1 MSSDKHKVEKREEV
15 QATPRSCFL
24 CFLSRTFLAFHEQ
37 ICQLFTCCLSAPSC
51 LSIFCKPHFPEMG
64 RAGFLLAYR
73 RHWRERRRPRE
84 KSRDFLSVFLAVII
98 SVFPAVA
105 VGFQLLSHHS
115 PSEEPTVAGV
125 DTALSS
131 KVWALGPQSHFSEIH
146 GSGSFPSV
154 LCPSWWRELLSAA
167 TVSVLAQGSL
177 FVLLASNIR
186 GTISYMWSSLIF
198 LFLFFS
204 DT

>member
-73 RHWRERRRPRE
+73 RHWRERRRPRGT
-84 KSRDFLSVFLAVII
+84 SYLFFGCYHQCFPSSGSWLSVAI
-98 SVFPAVA
+98 SSQP
-105 VGFQLLSHHS
+105 L
-115 PSEEPTVAGV
+115 
-125 DTALSS
+125 
-131 KVWALGPQSHFSEIH
+131 
-146 GSGSFPSV
+146 
-154 LCPSWWRELLSAA
+154 
-167 TVSVLAQGSL
+167 
-177 FVLLASNIR
+177 R
-186 GTISYMWSSLIF
+186 GTNSSWGRHCPF
-198 LFLFFS
+198 LKSLS
-204 DT
+204 IRSTEPLL